1 MKQIISIQYLRAIA
15 ALAVVYH
22 HAFEN
27 HLGSDLRPYAFG
39 IWGVD
44 IFFVISGFIMWVT
57 TANSSTTATLFWRKR
72 AIRIYPI
79 YWVALSIW
87 IICRLIAPDRLA
99 NVDVTAKTTILSYLL
114 IPHYHLAFTKHVWP
128 ILIPGWTLQYELFFY
143 LIFGLALSI
152 VSRPLRAACI
162 LASLSFLAVVGCIVA
177 PANALLATY
186 TDPLLLEFGGGV
198 ILGIIYLCGRRLP
211 PWLALATI
219 VIAIPV
225 LVIDEYL
232 FSESWRF
239 LVLGIPALLVTFG
252 AVSLE
257 PALAKRPNA
266 PMVLLG
272 DASYALYLFHPIA
285 MGLVAAV
292 WARLL
297 DNSHP
302 ASFACVAIGASIL
315 SSIFVH
321 VYVERPLTRWLSE
334 ARVKVPAQISA

>member
-1 MKQIISIQYLRAIA
+1 MKQIVSIQYLRAIA

-27 HLGSDLRPYAFG
+27 HLGSALRPYAFG

-72 AIRIYPI
+72 VIRIYPI

-87 IICRLIAPDRLA
+87 IICRFIAPDRLA

-114 IPHYHLAFTKHVWP
+114 IPHHHLAFPNHIWP

-143 LIFGLALSI
+143 LIFGLALSV
-152 VSRPLRAACI
+152 VSRPLRAASVLGC
-162 LASLSFLAVVGCIVA
+162 LCFLTVVGYIIE
-177 PANALLATY
+177 PANALLTTY

-198 ILGIIYLCGRRLP
+198 ILGIIYLRGGRLP
-211 PWLALATI
+211 PWLALVMI
-219 VIAIPV
+219 FIAIPG

-232 FSESWRF
+232 FSESRRF
-239 LVLGIPALLVTFG
+239 LFLGIPAAMVVWGT
-252 AVSLE
+252 ASLE
-257 PALAKRPNA
+257 PALVKRPNA

-292 WARLL
+292 WARLSN
-297 DNSHP
+297 NSHP

-315 SSIFVH
+315 SSILVH
-321 VYVERPLTRWLSE
+321 AYIERPLTRWLAE

>member
-27 HLGSDLRPYAFG
+27 HLGADLRPYAFG

-87 IICRLIAPDRLA
+87 IICRFIAPDRLA

-114 IPHYHLAFTKHVWP
+114 VPHYHLAFTKRIWP

-143 LIFGLALSI
+143 LIFGLALSV

-162 LASLSFLAVVGCIVA
+162 LACLCFLAAMGCIVE
-177 PANALLATY
+177 PANALLTTY

-198 ILGIIYLCGRRLP
+198 ILGIIYLRGRRLP
-211 PWLALATI
+211 PWLALRQ
-219 VIAIPV
+219 
-225 LVIDEYL
+225 Y
-232 FSESWRF
+232 SSRF
-239 LVLGIPALLVTFG
+239 R
-252 AVSLE
+252 VS
-257 PALAKRPNA
+257 
-266 PMVLLG
+266 
-272 DASYALYLFHPIA
+272 
-285 MGLVAAV
+285 
-292 WARLL
+292 
-297 DNSHP
+297 
-302 ASFACVAIGASIL
+302 
-315 SSIFVH
+315 
-321 VYVERPLTRWLSE
+321 
-334 ARVKVPAQISA
+334 

>member
-1 MKQIISIQYLRAIA
+1 
-15 ALAVVYH
+15 VYH

-39 IWGVD
+39 ICGVD
-44 IFFVISGFIMWVT
+44 IFFVISGFIMRVT

-72 AIRIYPI
+72 AVRIYPI
-79 YWVALSIW
+79 HWVALSIW

-99 NVDVTAKTTILSYLL
+99 NVDVTAKTTILSYFL

-143 LIFGLALSI
+143 LIFGLAPSI

-162 LASLSFLAVVGCIVA
+162 LACLSFLTVVGCIVE
-177 PANALLATY
+177 PANALLTTY

-198 ILGIIYLCGRRLP
+198 ILGIIYLRGRRLP

-219 VIAIPV
+219 LIAI
-225 LVIDEYL
+225 LGLMIDEYL
-232 FSESWRF
+232 FSESRRF
-239 LVLGIPALLVTFG
+239 LFLGISAVLVVFG
-252 AVSLE
+252 AVLLE

-272 DASYALYLFHPIA
+272 DASYALYLFHPIP
-285 MGLVAAV
+285 MGIVATV

-334 ARVKVPAQISA
+334 SSVKVPAQISA